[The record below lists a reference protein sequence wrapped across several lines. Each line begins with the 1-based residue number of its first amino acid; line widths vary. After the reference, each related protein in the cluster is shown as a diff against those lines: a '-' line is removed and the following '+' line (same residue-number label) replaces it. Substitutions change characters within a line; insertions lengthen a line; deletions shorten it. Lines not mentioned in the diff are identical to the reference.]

1 MLDKAPKVWY
11 PIAMIRNN
19 QITNTLKWLG
29 TLTLIVGVGINSL
42 GYYPLGPIVMMF
54 GGVIWVVVG
63 YMWQENSII
72 LTNLIIT
79 LVSIIGLCVNYGV
92 F

>member
-1 MLDKAPKVWY
+1 VLDKAPKVWY

-54 GGVIWVVVG
+54 GGVTWVVVG

>member
-1 MLDKAPKVWY
+1 VLDKAPKVWY

-29 TLTLIVGVGINSL
+29 TLTLILGVGINSL
-42 GYYPLGPIVMMF
+42 GYYPLGPIVLMF

>member
-54 GGVIWVVVG
+54 GGVTWVVVG

>member
-29 TLTLIVGVGINSL
+29 TLTLILGVGINSL

>member
-29 TLTLIVGVGINSL
+29 TLTLILGVGINSL
-42 GYYPLGPIVMMF
+42 GYYPLGPIVLMF

>member
-42 GYYPLGPIVMMF
+42 GYYPLGPIVLMF